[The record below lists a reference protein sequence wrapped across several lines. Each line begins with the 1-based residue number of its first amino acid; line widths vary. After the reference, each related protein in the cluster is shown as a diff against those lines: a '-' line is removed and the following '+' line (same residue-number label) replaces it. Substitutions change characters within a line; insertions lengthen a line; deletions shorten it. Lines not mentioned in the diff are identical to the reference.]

1 MRIGSVNI
9 DSILKDEKA
18 RLPIGKI
25 LQLPVSNMVN
35 VTQDIENS
43 LKLIGINNIFDLGT
57 SKIFKATEEITLA
70 SSDPD
75 TLYAKLG
82 LIPSDILNKDA
93 EGKPAYELVNESI
106 EILEGVGQKSK
117 EKLVKALHL
126 DTIREFSLWPP
137 YLNAKRLVNDAYNP
151 ETSVHSDPDAP
162 AELLPTGGKHATETL
177 SYQKI
182 FIDQIDEAIGTVEEN
197 ITELTDGAHQ
207 IDILTSSK
215 GKSGFSRPAKGSVLT
230 FTQTWTPHALSLG
243 QLLHSIGLAPG
254 ESTKVAIIEWSRKES
269 GSMEEEIR
277 QTEGLTA
284 ASEQSRAIEE
294 VQSAVATEVQNG
306 FSASQSFAKTKTG
319 GFSAGLTLGPLG
331 LGGSH
336 GSSKTFGSAISV
348 SSSTGRRDISAEM
361 SQDITASTKQN
372 STSVRNKRAAV
383 VREVK
388 QEEREEIRTRVIT
401 NYNHSHALS
410 VHYYEV
416 VQIYKTQVKLSKY
429 DRCIF
434 IPMKPFEF
442 NDVRIIDRYRT
453 VLYNGALT
461 SFTRELIEKA
471 SGDIQA
477 KIKLDLRYGSS
488 TLNFPPDCKLRFIK
502 NMFGNADLRKRTKGA
517 RVQLDDNSVLIFSQ
531 DDLGYIKIDPAIPI
545 DRIKKIELETTS
557 SENTEYTKAEF
568 MVNAILGDRMV
579 NQRVACRLP
588 GTSGTI
594 LFFEFKQPE
603 FDKQLSEL
611 LNEEKLYYSQLIWQ
625 NLTADE
631 VVMRLAHYN
640 YEGQRLIEQ
649 IDAVPLTTYGNYIVF
664 RWYPKPMNVNNL
676 INAEASL
683 EARRPILREGLEF
696 NVPDLTRIKTD
707 WAWEQ
712 WKKKHIDLS
721 KTEEAFIPLPTEG
734 VFTEAVLGRYNA
746 SEKLDITRFWDWQES
761 PIPHQAP
768 DIAPIQAGSRATD
781 GGLTSPRLESPI
793 VNIQNPQP
801 LPDPAG
807 VGAVLNAITTS
818 NIFRDMSG
826 MQQTAALLQQG
837 IDTTGQAAVAGASLA
852 AQNMKTM
859 ADLEAAKI
867 GAVRDVLMAYMG
879 GSAKG
884 SSGSNSQVG
893 AMINQGK
900 KMDEQKQD
908 SSSNSS
914 GTGSGSTGTTTSGT
928 SNNSTGT
935 SGGTS
940 QSHEEDAFYSA
951 VSPNR
956 ISGNSVTSNPS
967 TNNNQPS
974 NPATQNSANTLP
986 LEERKNSLESQFII
1000 EKVGTTGNHNG
1011 AIPMFAWIVY
1021 DFGVNNADPLID
1033 NNAKGPFSIRNQL
1046 KERYQELID
1055 QDIWIDI
1062 EIYGY
1067 TDNSGS
1073 NATNQKLRSN
1083 RAIKASQA
1091 FIPTPEGRK
1100 ANWVK
1105 IEDNTMV
1112 IENEINLKRISGAPL
1127 DYYLADNNTPEGRKK
1142 NRSIIIKEIA
1152 MHNVTA
1158 PGGIRLTDQ
1167 EENNKRDEIA
1177 DKIDAIRNSNNKYD
1191 LFKVRAYD
1199 LWLNPSADLRIFT
1212 EHDVTMAILENV
1224 DPDVELY
1231 PWNPFDD
1238 NGPSIASNVLKYVTD
1253 YRSEINLDL
1262 KNKNKNVENVLATFE
1277 NLFRE
1282 LFNGVSA
1289 MNKHLDAVS
1298 GISNN
1303 PYYAGIR
1310 IRDWIISQ
1318 QQGRNTAYHV
1328 ALEFAEDN

>member
-1 MRIGSVNI
+1 MRIGGVNI

-182 FIDQIDEAIGTVEEN
+182 FIDQIDESIGTVEEN

-319 GFSAGLTLGPLG
+319 GFSAGLTLGSLG

-361 SQDITASTKQN
+361 SQDITTSTKQN

-502 NMFGNADLRKRTKGA
+502 NMFGNADFRKRTKGA

-707 WAWEQ
+707 WIWEQ

-781 GGLTSPRLESPI
+781 DGLTSPRLESPI

-935 SGGTS
+935 SSGTS
-940 QSHEEDAFYSA
+940 QSHEEDAFNAA
-951 VSPNR
+951 VSPVRAAYTEAANA
-956 ISGNSVTSNPS
+956 INNVAP
-967 TNNNQPS
+967 TNNERKSRTGEIDEGASFVEEEINYIEKGVELTILLSNFPIGSWELQPS
-974 NPATQNSANTLP
+974 HKDALDSFITNFSDEGRIILIEGRASQTGGVNENQERSIFRAEEVQRYLVNRGIAPTSILEVRGVGETDPLNLVGP
-986 LEERKNSLESQFII
+986 LEDPGERSVLIKYNAVIGSPIPPKTKKTPILNSEPEDLSFSKKWSVRIKLSEKGKNIKFKLP
-1000 EKVGTTGNHNG
+1000 VGS
-1011 AIPMFAWIVY
+1011 V
-1021 DFGVNNADPLID
+1021 
-1033 NNAKGPFSIRNQL
+1033 
-1046 KERYQELID
+1046 
-1055 QDIWIDI
+1055 DI
-1062 EIYGY
+1062 EIKKRKRNAEDSEIVRAFRATGFGLKFGIFLVSRSKEW
-1067 TDNSGS
+1067 TDWLDFETNGFMQIEGFHTTQVRITSADAAILSTGVIQVNIDFPELKISPRPIESDFIITKEQDGS
-1073 NATNQKLRSN
+1073 L
-1083 RAIKASQA
+1083 
-1091 FIPTPEGRK
+1091 G
-1100 ANWVK
+1100 
-1105 IEDNTMV
+1105 IEM
-1112 IENEINLKRISGAPL
+1112 SGAWNG
-1127 DYYLADNNTPEGRKK
+1127 YMY
-1142 NRSIIIKEIA
+1142 
-1152 MHNVTA
+1152 
-1158 PGGIRLTDQ
+1158 Q
-1167 EENNKRDEIA
+1167 QENN
-1177 DKIDAIRNSNNKYD
+1177 
-1191 LFKVRAYD
+1191 
-1199 LWLNPSADLRIFT
+1199 
-1212 EHDVTMAILENV
+1212 
-1224 DPDVELY
+1224 
-1231 PWNPFDD
+1231 
-1238 NGPSIASNVLKYVTD
+1238 
-1253 YRSEINLDL
+1253 
-1262 KNKNKNVENVLATFE
+1262 
-1277 NLFRE
+1277 
-1282 LFNGVSA
+1282 
-1289 MNKHLDAVS
+1289 
-1298 GISNN
+1298 
-1303 PYYAGIR
+1303 
-1310 IRDWIISQ
+1310 
-1318 QQGRNTAYHV
+1318 
-1328 ALEFAEDN
+1328 